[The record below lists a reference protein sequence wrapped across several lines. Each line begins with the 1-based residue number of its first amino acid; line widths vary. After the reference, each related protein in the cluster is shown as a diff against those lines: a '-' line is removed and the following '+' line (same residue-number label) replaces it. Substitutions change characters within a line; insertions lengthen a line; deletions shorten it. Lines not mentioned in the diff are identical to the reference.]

1 MTIRQVAFAVVFL
14 IGVGVTVLSMLGGVE
29 RRKAHAPAPQDI
41 SARFARPMIA
51 GFCLGFGAL
60 GYILVRAT
68 TLGTVGVVTLATIGG
83 AAVAG
88 GAIGMIAG
96 WALPSARRDVPD
108 PRFEY
113 QGQLARVL
121 SGIGSAKNGI
131 IRFTADD
138 VQREVPARA
147 LAGDAIAEGS
157 EVVIERIEDGVAY
170 VEPWERVER
179 RL

>member
-1 MTIRQVAFAVVFL
+1 MSIRPVAFAIVFL
-14 IGVGVTVLSMLGGVE
+14 IGVGVTVLSMLAGVE
-29 RRKAHAPAPQDI
+29 RRKGTAPSPQDI
-41 SARFARPMIA
+41 SARFARPTIA

-60 GYILVRAT
+60 GYILVRT
-68 TLGTVGVVTLATIGG
+68 TALGTPGVIALATLGG

-96 WALPSARRDVPD
+96 WALPAARREIPD
-108 PRFEY
+108 LRFEY

-121 SGIGSAKNGI
+121 SGIGAAKSGS

-138 VQREVPARA
+138 VQREVPARS
-147 LAGDAIAEGS
+147 LADDPIPEGT
-157 EVVIERIEDGVAY
+157 EVVIERIEDGIAY